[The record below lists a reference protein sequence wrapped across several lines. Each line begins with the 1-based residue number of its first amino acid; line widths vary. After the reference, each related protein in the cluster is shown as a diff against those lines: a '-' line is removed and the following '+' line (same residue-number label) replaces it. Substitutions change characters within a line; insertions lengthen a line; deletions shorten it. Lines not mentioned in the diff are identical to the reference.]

1 MRSKA
6 HVIFDIQTE
15 KFKYLHRAENKVKNT
30 VDIDVLNK
38 RLSRIKKL
46 NIYSNAKMIVFSLVV
61 LLLFAL
67 LSASF

>member
-1 MRSKA
+1 MKAKA

-38 RLSRIKKL
+38 RLSKIKKL

>member
-38 RLSRIKKL
+38 RLSRIKRL

>member
-38 RLSRIKKL
+38 RLNRIKRL

>member
-1 MRSKA
+1 MRAKA

-38 RLSRIKKL
+38 RLNRIKKL
-46 NIYSNAKMIVFSLVV
+46 NIYSNAKMIIFSILILVI
-61 LLLFAL
+61 FAL
-67 LSASF
+67 LSTKF